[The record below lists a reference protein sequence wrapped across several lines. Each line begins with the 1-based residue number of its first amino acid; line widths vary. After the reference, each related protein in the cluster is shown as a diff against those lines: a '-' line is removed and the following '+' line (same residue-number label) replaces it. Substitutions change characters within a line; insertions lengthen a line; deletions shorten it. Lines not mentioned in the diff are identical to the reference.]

1 MVEAALFLYPQ
12 EVSVES
18 GSDVTLPCRAPT
30 DLTAVRW
37 SRPELGSDHYVFF
50 YRDRRLYEEYQHPAY
65 RGRVS
70 LVDRGLEH
78 ADASVTLR
86 RASFRDTGTYE
97 CVTVSSRGHRKRTS
111 ELHLKVSH
119 SGLTAGQTDE
129 GGDTRGHYG
138 LVAPFVVVIVI
149 GSLILWKYKNH
160 VKKSSEC
167 PAADEAP
174 ELNQSSSAEPVP
186 Q

>member
-1 MVEAALFLYPQ
+1 INSMLSVSETLLWGILWD

-111 ELHLKVSH
+111 EFHCAVISIIKGKVFSV
-119 SGLTAGQTDE
+119 SDPPLSAGRSTADKQT
-129 GGDTRGHYG
+129 
-138 LVAPFVVVIVI
+138 VIFIV
-149 GSLILWKYKNH
+149 
-160 VKKSSEC
+160 
-167 PAADEAP
+167 
-174 ELNQSSSAEPVP
+174 
-186 Q
+186 